1 MSRVWRAFRWG
12 GRTVKFLFF
21 LLIFG
26 VIGILLWRM
35 FSSTDPDSMKVI
47 TPNESL
53 VIAYEQ
59 EGEALSLF
67 RQEQR
72 SITSGEK
79 NYGYFSVTD
88 AVFIPSANQIQIVVR
103 YNNSTL
109 RALCE
114 DKGLSEVPDRQED
127 LFDVTLSVA
136 VDLTPENEEDNLGN
150 TEGSVRF
157 VRVHPASVSS
167 EQKNLYNYRRFVF
180 DLGSEEL
187 SLSALLDSG
196 LLLAVYTDIYYEGDL
211 NYDEPAYGT
220 LCLYDYITETKPARL
235 TKKDR
240 AAIEAYRDGN

>member
-12 GRTVKFLFF
+12 GRTIKFLFF

-26 VIGILLWRM
+26 MIGILLWRM

-47 TPNESL
+47 TPNDSL
-53 VIAYEQ
+53 AIAYEQ
-59 EGEALSLF
+59 QGEDLYLF

-72 SITSGEK
+72 SVTSGEK

-88 AVFIPSANQIQIVVR
+88 AIFIPSANQIQIVVR

-114 DKGLSEVPDRQED
+114 DKGLSEVPAREED

-150 TEGSVRF
+150 KEGSVQF
-157 VRVHPASVSS
+157 IRVHASSVSAD
-167 EQKNLYNYRRFVF
+167 QKNLYNYRRFVF
-180 DLGSEEL
+180 DLGSADL
-187 SLSALLDSG
+187 SLSELLDG
-196 LLLAVYTDIYYEGDL
+196 KLLLAVYTDIYYKGDL
-211 NYDEPAYGT
+211 NYDEPSYGT
-220 LCLYDYITETKPARL
+220 LCLYDYITSIDPGRL
-235 TKKDR
+235 TRKDR
-240 AAIEAYRDGN
+240 AAIEAYQNEN